1 MVDPNV
7 IYLVLLSGLW
17 LAATATYVP
26 GTGLA
31 ELFSVGLIGVAV
43 VWMLGASVQWL
54 ALMTLIIGVAFF
66 LVTPLLLPKY
76 SRYAVAGLGLQG
88 LGAVFLFPDNL
99 VSPILI
105 GVTLLASFA
114 YWRLILAPIMRNQT
128 ELRERDRANPLL
140 GAEGRVTK
148 SIDPVGTVIINGES
162 WTARSSHPIPV
173 DSLVEVV
180 EQVGLELRVRAK
192 RQLADPTDD
201 QTTDQATT
209 KLSDLL
215 TEPNLKEKQA

>member
-1 MVDPNV
+1 
-7 IYLVLLSGLW
+7 
-17 LAATATYVP
+17 
-26 GTGLA
+26 
-31 ELFSVGLIGVAV
+31 
-43 VWMLGASVQWL
+43 
-54 ALMTLIIGVAFF
+54 
-66 LVTPLLLPKY
+66 
-76 SRYAVAGLGLQG
+76 
-88 LGAVFLFPDNL
+88 
-99 VSPILI
+99 
-105 GVTLLASFA
+105 
-114 YWRLILAPIMRNQT
+114 MRNQT

-148 SIDPVGTVIINGES
+148 AIDPVGTVIINGES

-192 RQLADPTDD
+192 RQLADSTDD
-201 QTTDQATT
+201 QTNDQATT

>member
-17 LAATATYVP
+17 LGATATYIP

-31 ELFSVGLIGVAV
+31 ELASLGLIGVAI
-43 VWMLGASVQWL
+43 VWMLAASVQWL
-54 ALMTLIIGVAFF
+54 ALAALIVGVAFF
-66 LVTPLLLPKY
+66 LVTPLLLPQY
-76 SRYAVAGLGLQG
+76 SRYAIAGLGLQA
-88 LGAVFLFPDNL
+88 LGALFLFPNGV

-114 YWRLILAPIMRNQT
+114 YWRMILAPIMRNQA
-128 ELRERDRANPLL
+128 ELRDRDQSNPLL

-148 SIDPVGTVIINGES
+148 ALDPVGTVIVNGES
-162 WTARSSHPIPV
+162 WTARSSRPIPV
-173 DSLVEVV
+173 DSIVEVT
-180 EQVGLELRVRAK
+180 EQLGLELRVRAK
-192 RQLADPTDD
+192 RQLADRSEDEAA
-201 QTTDQATT
+201 DQAAT

-215 TEPNLKEKQA
+215 TESNLKEKEA